1 MRFWKKQKIQSY
13 SNGSRRGVATID
25 YAMLLCVICGVIIST
40 VEGLSQRMN
49 RSFDRVAYELVQESG
64 QVGEGGPSMTESA
77 VGENTV
83 DSLMQPLGQNG
94 EGSPQ
99 SGQLAPWVE

>member
-1 MRFWKKQKIQSY
+1 MRFRKKQKIQSY

-25 YAMLLCVICGVIIST
+25 YAMLLCVICGVVIST

-77 VGENTV
+77 VGKGSTNSEV
-83 DSLMQPLGQNG
+83 HPLGQFG

-99 SGQLAPWVE
+99 FMRPAP